1 MEGLEGMK
9 ASKIAEK
16 MFEIEKEL
24 NLFEKQI
31 QGVYFWKLIRFEVYQ
46 LILLRLNLIS
56 PHKILKL
63 GFLVKI
69 KRVFSI
75 LKNSYFYPSYHKK
88 VDSIILENPR
98 KIQDKNNKYYDPYT
112 KYFIDEITEKNVN
125 FEIVDLGLGGIHYE
139 KPSSKRKYADNFY
152 FDVVYRLFMK
162 KTKINNKDKK
172 YLAELNSKI
181 NIAFNTKIDLTS
193 IVLNKIFLFNL
204 EYQKYSLLFKKKD
217 NKELYLVCSYGK
229 EGIIKAAKD
238 LNVKVIEFQ
247 HGTMTKYHMG
257 YSFPNNP
264 HIPYFPDEILLFGEF
279 WSDSTPLPLLK
290 SALKFIGYEDFNQ
303 KIRLYENIKKKNKI
317 TFISQWTIGQDI
329 IKKAIEVAKDNPDY
343 KVIFRLHPSEYK
355 MKSFYL
361 DFLKKSKLDN
371 LEIGSIKKT
380 LLEEVSDSKYVI
392 GVYSTAIYEAL
403 SLGCD
408 IILLDVYGVENMDFL
423 IEKSY
428 VRKIKLNEKLDFKK
442 QILPKISS
450 SYFFGVNI
458 G

>member
-1 MEGLEGMK
+1 MK
-9 ASKIAEK
+9 ASEIAEK

-125 FEIVDLGLGGIHYE
+125 FEIVDLGVGGIHYE

-172 YLAELNSKI
+172 YLVELNSKI

-247 HGTMTKYHMG
+247 HGAMTKYHMG

-264 HIPYFPDEILLFGEF
+264 YIPYFPDEILLFGEF
-279 WSDSTPLPLLK
+279 WSDNTPLPLLK

-303 KIRLYENIKKKNKI
+303 KVRLHKDIKKKKKI
-317 TFISQWTIGQDI
+317 TFISQWTIGQDMI
-329 IKKAIEVAKDNPDY
+329 TKAIEVAKDHLEY
-343 KVIFRLHPSEYK
+343 KIIYRLHPSEYENK
-355 MKSFYL
+355 QFYL
-361 DFLKKSKLDN
+361 NKIKESKLDN
-371 LEIGSIKKT
+371 LEIGCMKKT
-380 LLEEVSDSKYVI
+380 VLEEIADSKYVI

-403 SLGCD
+403 ALNCKV
-408 IILLDVYGVENMDFL
+408 LLLPLYGVQFMRYLTDKNYAHIIDLESKVN
-423 IEKSY
+423 
-428 VRKIKLNEKLDFKK
+428 LDNIIFKN
-442 QILPKISS
+442 ISS
-450 SYFFGVNI
+450 EYFFGKI
-458 G
+458 HD